1 MRIKKEGAVSTRLA
15 EAPTA
20 HSSITIAAALHGGKS
35 SARSIAGAVVAA
47 HSSGSTGSLYFF
59 RCVADTVCGSLECV
73 YGAAAVSHREAARVR
88 ARHMGAVTR
97 ADERWRR
104 TSSHNNALL
113 QKTERKRNVG
123 RRLGLFRFAFHRL
136 TAQPGWRGVNSTCR
150 ASTVEE
156 MAGLD
161 QTDLGEVQIA
171 RVAAAAKAKLSPL
184 APP

>member
-1 MRIKKEGAVSTRLA
+1 MQIKKESAVSTRLA

-104 TSSHNNALL
+104 TSSHNNALCDAEDGE
-113 QKTERKRNVG
+113 KAERRG
-123 RRLGLFRFAFHRL
+123 AALGTFVSR
-136 TAQPGWRGVNSTCR
+136 ST
-150 ASTVEE
+150 
-156 MAGLD
+156 D
-161 QTDLGEVQIA
+161 
-171 RVAAAAKAKLSPL
+171 
-184 APP
+184 